1 MSFCRRRA
9 ARDSFKCW
17 RGWFSCVNRSF
28 SLSLFRLIVVP
39 SRSHY
44 STRADEKKANGRS
57 FRTLLSLFSPIATF
71 RLKSAFSGQF
81 NYNRFL
87 ACSILY
93 PSSLRFFHALIKF
106 SGLIAS
112 SCVYKEKSIVITE
125 SASCQDWVQF
135 PLFFLLLKMVPEPAV
150 LVCDLFSQQ
159 SWYEL
164 WINHGPRSIVSRK
177 VLAEKEKKRVK
188 LTGNERFY
196 SLEKP
201 PSGRTVKFY
210 RPSTFLTFHTRT
222 PKICF

>member
-135 PLFFLLLKMVPEPAV
+135 PPFLKMVPEPAI

-177 VLAEKEKKRVK
+177 VLAEKRKK
-188 LTGNERFY
+188 E
-196 SLEKP
+196 SQIDWQW
-201 PSGRTVKFY
+201 
-210 RPSTFLTFHTRT
+210 TFLFIGKASVR
-222 PKICF
+222 